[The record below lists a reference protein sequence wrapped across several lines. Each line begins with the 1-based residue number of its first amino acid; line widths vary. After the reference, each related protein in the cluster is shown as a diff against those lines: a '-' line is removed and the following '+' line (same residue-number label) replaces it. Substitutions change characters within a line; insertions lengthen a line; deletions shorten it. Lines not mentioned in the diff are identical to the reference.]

1 MSNNGPLRCR
11 LAANVGR
18 SRLSAQSH
26 RRNQLQVSPCNP
38 RRGKTK
44 SCGCFVKE
52 NRVKH
57 GAGDPP
63 LTLGA
68 PLPNPPPPTCS
79 SLFEEWL
86 QLETEMRRN
95 QIDEYPP
102 RTAEIEL
109 QILETPALNE
119 DDWLAKIALLTHY
132 LVDIKGS
139 PGNQH
144 TGPLARDEGTRTLAD
159 MGISY
164 DQSSRRQDP
173 RLAEAAQQNQPLT
186 Q

>member
-1 MSNNGPLRCR
+1 MGQ
-11 LAANVGR
+11 
-18 SRLSAQSH
+18 SR
-26 RRNQLQVSPCNP
+26 RRNQLQVSPCNL
-38 RRGKTK
+38 RSGKTK

-86 QLETEMRRN
+86 QLEAEMRRN

-132 LVDIKGS
+132 LVDLQGNPAGA
-139 PGNQH
+139 PGEWVITFH
-144 TGPLARDEGTRTLAD
+144 RAR
-159 MGISY
+159 GICS
-164 DQSSRRQDP
+164 
-173 RLAEAAQQNQPLT
+173 T
-186 Q
+186 